1 MFIELSFYKKNRVVR
16 LPTPVYELVNKQT
29 KFTVVYIRLRP
40 KFRLR
45 VRLPVRLLKNVAIGL
60 PEAHLPNTS
69 VEVRLLKV
77 YLPKVRLQVSLC
89 NVCLP
94 MGHLRWI

>member
-1 MFIELSFYKKNRVVR
+1 MEPILGGGRRSYFYS
-16 LPTPVYELVNKQT
+16 TVYELVNKQT

-40 KFRLR
+40 EIRLR

-60 PEAHLPNTS
+60 PEAPLPNTS

-77 YLPKVRLQVSLC
+77 YLPKVYQ
-89 NVCLP
+89 NY
-94 MGHLRWI
+94 